1 MALNIKNPEVEQLA
15 ADLARLNSE
24 TKTEAIRIA
33 LRERSQ
39 RLKFRIADQD
49 RKKRLVRFMEEE
61 IWPLVPDKE
70 KGRALTRRKKDE
82 ILGYGPDGVRLSLHP
97 P

>member
-82 ILGYGPDGVRLSLHP
+82 ILGYGPDGV
-97 P
+97 